1 MSRGS
6 ILASWGL
13 LFRAGNS
20 VTGIFGVF
28 LGAILATRGLPTGVD
43 AAITSL
49 HAFSVM
55 AFMFSWNALNDVL
68 DIDIDRVNHPNRPLP
83 SGRIS
88 ITAAKTGVTVTG
100 LLSLISIFSA
110 GYIASYGGMGLDSW
124 LPAPIIW
131 LVALSLLVN
140 YESSHSVF
148 LGLKDRGFSGNIA
161 ISLSVGLVI
170 IFGAAGV
177 SDPFDRRAISV
188 FLIGFLYNLAREI
201 VKDIEDMGGD
211 RGRTTLA
218 MSAGPEKARMVSW
231 LILMATLVALLL
243 PFAPVLEIFTD
254 WHVIFMIPA
263 VVSLLMVKPRLFSSE
278 DHSAQMMIKRS
289 MQLGLASFVVIS
301 LMPV

>member
-1 MSRGS
+1 M
-6 ILASWGL
+6 
-13 LFRAGNS
+13 
-20 VTGIFGVF
+20 
-28 LGAILATRGLPTGVD
+28 
-43 AAITSL
+43 
-49 HAFSVM
+49 
-55 AFMFSWNALNDVL
+55 
-68 DIDIDRVNHPNRPLP
+68 DIDIDRVNRPNRPLP

-88 ITAAKTGVTVTG
+88 IASAKTGVIATG

-110 GYIASYGGMGLDSW
+110 GYFASYGEMGLDNW
-124 LPAPIIW
+124 KPALIIW

-148 LGLKDRGFSGNIA
+148 LGLKDKGFPGNVA

-177 SDPFDRRAISV
+177 SDPFDRRVLAV

-201 VKDIEDMGGD
+201 VKDIEDMDGD

-218 MSAGPEKARMVSW
+218 MSVGPEKARMIAW
-231 LILMATLVALLL
+231 LILMATLAALLL
-243 PFAPVLEIFTD
+243 PFAPVLEIFND
-254 WHVIFMIPA
+254 WHVIFVIPA

-278 DHSAQMMIKRS
+278 DYSAQMMIKRS